1 MDKEP
6 MTLVGYN
13 KVTND
18 LEFLKSVERPETV
31 IALDEAR
38 QLGDLKENAEYH
50 SAKEKLKLI
59 DVQIAELSNTISKAV
74 IVDPSSLPHD
84 RVSFGST
91 INLVDVETDDEFTY
105 TIVGGVESNV
115 EKGLIS
121 FNSPLAKQ
129 LMGKVEGDE
138 FIATLPGGNKT
149 FEIRLCKN
157 TNKNYNY
164 LKPLPIFLNNG
175 Y

>member
-31 IALDEAR
+31 VALDEAR

-91 INLVDVETDDEFTY
+91 INLVDIETDDEFTY

-138 FIATLPGGNKT
+138 FIATLPGGTKT
-149 FEIRLCKN
+149 FEI
-157 TNKNYNY
+157 
-164 LKPLPIFLNNG
+164 LKVYYKELEL
-175 Y
+175 

>member
-6 MTLVGYN
+6 MTIAGYN
-13 KVTND
+13 KITSE
-18 LEFLKSVERPETV
+18 LEFLKKTERPETV

-50 SAKEKLKLI
+50 SAKEKLGLI
-59 DVQIAELSNTISKAV
+59 DSQIAELNAVISKAV
-74 IVDPSSLPHD
+74 IIDPSTLPHD
-84 RVSFGST
+84 KVSFGST
-91 INLVDVETDDEFTY
+91 VSLVDTDSDEEFTY

-115 EKGLIS
+115 EKGFIS

-138 FIATLPGGNKT
+138 FTAKLPGGDKT
-149 FEIRLCKN
+149 FEV
-157 TNKNYNY
+157 YA
-164 LKPLPIFLNNG
+164 IFYKEIEL
-175 Y
+175 

>member
-6 MTLVGYN
+6 MTRVGYE
-13 KVTND
+13 KITNE
-18 LEFLKSVERPETV
+18 LEFLKNKERPQTV

-50 SAKEKLKLI
+50 AAKEKLKLI
-59 DVQIAELSNTISKAV
+59 DIHIAELGGVISKA
-74 IVDPSSLPHD
+74 IIIDPESLPHD

-91 INLVDVETDDEFTY
+91 VKLIDTKSEEEFEY
-105 TIVGGVESNV
+105 SIVGGVESNP

-129 LMGKVEGDE
+129 LLGKEEGDE
-138 FIATLPGGNKT
+138 FTAQLPGGAKE
-149 FEIRLCKN
+149 FEVLEVFYKE
-157 TNKNYNY
+157 
-164 LKPLPIFLNNG
+164 LKL
-175 Y
+175 

>member
-18 LEFLKSVERPETV
+18 LEFLKSKERPETV

-50 SAKEKLKLI
+50 SAKEKLKFI

-91 INLVDVETDDEFTY
+91 INLVDAVTDEEFTY

-115 EKGLIS
+115 GKGLIS

-138 FIATLPGGNKT
+138 FIAKLPGGTKT
-149 FEIRLCKN
+149 FEI
-157 TNKNYNY
+157 
-164 LKPLPIFLNNG
+164 LKVYYKELEL
-175 Y
+175 

>member
-6 MTLVGYN
+6 MTPVGYN
-13 KVTND
+13 KGTND
-18 LEFLKSVERPETV
+18 LELWKSVEWPETV

-138 FIATLPGGNKT
+138 FIATLPGGTKT
-149 FEIRLCKN
+149 FEI
-157 TNKNYNY
+157 
-164 LKPLPIFLNNG
+164 LKVYYKELEL
-175 Y
+175 

>member
-18 LEFLKSVERPETV
+18 LEFLKSTERPETV

-138 FIATLPGGNKT
+138 FIATLPGGTKT
-149 FEIRLCKN
+149 FEI
-157 TNKNYNY
+157 
-164 LKPLPIFLNNG
+164 LKVYYKELEL
-175 Y
+175 